1 MPSWMLECN
10 AFRKHTINVALYG
23 VSIFS
28 GNRVHMDREHCVSG
42 CICGSYTLAV
52 INTGGSLCLSCVPC
66 MSNIDTSHEEL
77 IAVSIIELAILYIHT
92 FALWLGISGTR
103 FICSLGNSFH
113 FCIIQCGISPA
124 GRNSEF
130 MSSFGKFKCICIF
143 LPLVSGCFKRAC
155 SVVVQIQPVLFVAV
169 CIVLS
174 LKMFSPINT
183 FS

>member
-103 FICSLGNSFH
+103 FICSLG
-113 FCIIQCGISPA
+113 
-124 GRNSEF
+124 
-130 MSSFGKFKCICIF
+130 KFKCICIF
-143 LPLVSGCFKRAC
+143 LPLVSGCLKRAC

-174 LKMFSPINT
+174 LKMFSP
-183 FS
+183 